1 MDEGSG
7 VKVLMVVSRAQA
19 SVGGMQKQA
28 LSLASE
34 LQAQRVS
41 VCVLGRGGKN
51 HNVKGMQRP
60 FFEEVNGHVKIV
72 RLPIIRLI
80 RPWSFLF
87 CFFIWACINRNAFQ
101 IIHAH
106 NAPLGVMACVVS
118 WFVRK
123 KVIIKIPG
131 MKYVDYLN
139 GTSLSRRVRRW
150 ILTKSTDRFIAVNA
164 EMAKA
169 LREAGV
175 APEKIALIRNGIE
188 LTAFNGNNDRYA
200 LKISL
205 LGDPK
210 LQVALFVGRLAE
222 EKGLDQLLAVW
233 AALPSRDGRM
243 LLIVGDGPLRT
254 KLESQARLLG
264 LFPTVRFVGHQTD
277 VSKFYAVA
285 DLFVLP
291 SKTEGMSNS
300 LLEAMAAGL
309 PAIASNVG
317 GNKEAIQDQESGFLI
332 DLYDTPGWAHVL
344 LALLSDRDL
353 RARIGN
359 AARRRA
365 RDFDIRDVA
374 QQYHHLYK
382 AVGQR

>member
-1 MDEGSG
+1 M
-7 VKVLMVVSRAQA
+7 KVVMVLSRAQA

-28 LSLASE
+28 LSLATE
-34 LQAQRVS
+34 LQSQRVS
-41 VCVLGRGGKN
+41 VCVLGRGGKIFDPN
-51 HNVKGMQRP
+51 GMKRP
-60 FFEEVNGHVKIV
+60 FFEEVNGKLKIV
-72 RLPIIRLI
+72 RLPITPLN
-80 RPWSFLF
+80 RPWSFLLS
-87 CFFIWACINRNAFQ
+87 FFVWACINRNAFQ

-131 MKYVDYLN
+131 MKYVDYLK
-139 GTSLSRRVRRW
+139 GTSLRSRLRRW
-150 ILTKSTDRFIAVNA
+150 ILTGSTDRFIAVSS
-164 EMAKA
+164 EMAEA
-169 LREAGV
+169 LREAGI

-188 LTAFNGNNDRYA
+188 LTAFNADNDRLA
-200 LKISL
+200 LKTSL

-222 EKGLDQLLAVW
+222 EKGLDQLLTVW
-233 AALPSRDGRM
+233 AALPSRDGRL
-243 LLIVGDGPLRT
+243 LLIVGDGPMRS
-254 KLESQARLLG
+254 KLESRAGHLG
-264 LFPTVRFVGHQTD
+264 LYPSVRFAGHQAD
-277 VSKFYAVA
+277 VSKFYSVA

-317 GNKEAIQDQESGFLI
+317 GNKEAIKDQESGFLV
-332 DLYDTPGWAHVL
+332 DLQDTQAWTHVL
-344 LALLSDRDL
+344 LALLSDPDL
-353 RARIGN
+353 RARMGN
-359 AARRRA
+359 AARSRA

-374 QQYHHLYK
+374 RQYHHLYK
-382 AVGQR
+382 KVVEA